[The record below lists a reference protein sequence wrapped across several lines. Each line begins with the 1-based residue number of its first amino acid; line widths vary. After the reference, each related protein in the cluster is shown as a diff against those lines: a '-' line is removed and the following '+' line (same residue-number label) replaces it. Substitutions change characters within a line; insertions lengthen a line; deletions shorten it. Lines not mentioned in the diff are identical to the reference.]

1 MRIAVD
7 TSVLLD
13 VLGADSAFGDASR
26 TALKRAY
33 DSGSLVV
40 GDVAWAEVRAH
51 FATEPPFAAAMQDLG
66 LVYLPT
72 SSAAAALA
80 GANWRRYHEQR
91 RRGRAKPTDETKR
104 VTADFLVG
112 AHAELQADALL
123 ARDRGFFRTYFRA
136 LRVIEP

>member
-1 MRIAVD
+1 MRVAVD

-13 VLGADSAFGDASR
+13 VLGADSAFGERSR

-33 DSGSLVV
+33 DGGSLVV
-40 GDVAWAEVRAH
+40 SDVVWAEVRAH
-51 FATEPPFAAAMQDLG
+51 FPTEPAFATAMQDLG
-66 LVYLPT
+66 LAYLPT
-72 SSAAAALA
+72 SAAAAALA
-80 GANWRRYHEQR
+80 GAGWRRYHEQR
-91 RRGRAKPTDETKR
+91 RRTRATPAAEAKR

-123 ARDRGFFRTYFRA
+123 ARDRGFLRTYFRG